1 MSQESLMS
9 NASTDLQDMSRSN
22 EDNINSLR
30 TCVNNHECAER
41 ELLILSKC
49 LCCNRHQQ
57 NKPKHFTAWV
67 ELLFMGPNT
76 LLVNVIVGIFLDL
89 FVVNIQ
95 TIIVKYYILVYLFK
109 FLFFLLVA
117 ERKKN

>member
-1 MSQESLMS
+1 
-9 NASTDLQDMSRSN
+9 
-22 EDNINSLR
+22 
-30 TCVNNHECAER
+30 
-41 ELLILSKC
+41 
-49 LCCNRHQQ
+49 
-57 NKPKHFTAWV
+57 
-67 ELLFMGPNT
+67 MGPNT